1 MREFNEKE
9 QQKLEQ
15 AAELYFD
22 KLWRDIEQ
30 IELDDETPDFDQEK
44 IRRAE
49 AKAWQEL
56 HRRQRRAKT
65 RRWAMLA
72 ACLLLAL
79 AAVVLVGKPSVA
91 YQKFRNTMFVQNNG
105 TSMSISSTSTVL
117 LPEDW
122 SGCYLPTEI
131 PPEYAIESSEKNNFL
146 QSIFYINEAGN
157 YIDFSVYIGDF
168 NMHIDTEDCVLEE
181 VTIAGKEGFMRT
193 KYKNDE
199 VVYISVSWLDNEM
212 FFDLIAD
219 NLSKETLLS
228 IAESVMI
235 AE

>member
-9 QQKLEQ
+9 QEKLEL
-15 AAELYFD
+15 AAELYFA
-22 KLWRDIEQ
+22 KLRRDIEQ

-44 IRRAE
+44 MRQAE

-56 HRRQRRAKT
+56 YRRQRRAKT

-79 AAVVLVGKPSVA
+79 AAVMLTGKPSVA
-91 YQKFRNTMFVQNNG
+91 YQKFWNNLFVKDNE
-105 TSMSISSTSTVL
+105 TSMSVSSNSTTP
-117 LPEDW
+117 LPENW

-131 PPEYAIESSEKNNFL
+131 PPEYAIESTEKNKFV

-168 NMHIDTEDCVLEE
+168 NVHIDTEDCVLEE
-181 VTIAGKEGFMRT
+181 VTVAGKEGFVRT

-199 VVYISVSWLDNEM
+199 IVYISISWLDNEK
-212 FFDLIAD
+212 FFDLSAD

>member
-1 MREFNEKE
+1 MRKFNKE
-9 QQKLEQ
+9 EEVKLEL
-15 AAELYFD
+15 AAELYFA
-22 KLWRDIEQ
+22 KLRREIEK

-44 IRRAE
+44 MRQAE
-49 AKAWQEL
+49 AKVWQEL
-56 HRRQRRAKT
+56 YRRQRRAKT

-72 ACLLLAL
+72 ACLILAL
-79 AAVVLVGKPSVA
+79 AAVMLTGKPSVA
-91 YQKFRNTMFVQNNG
+91 YQKIRNALFVQNNE
-105 TSMSISSTSTVL
+105 TSMSVSSNSTTP
-117 LPEDW
+117 LPENW

-131 PPEYAIESSEKNNFL
+131 PPDYAIESTEKNKFV

-168 NMHIDTEDCVLEE
+168 NVHIDTEDCVLEE
-181 VTIAGKEGFMRT
+181 VTVAGKKGFVRT

-199 VVYISVSWLDNEM
+199 IVCVSISWLDNEK
-212 FFDLIAD
+212 FFDLSTD